1 MLRLLSPLQKE
12 DDAMLD
18 TSDSRT
24 HGSPNGSSKNGSSP
38 LDMNIYATR
47 KTVAQG
53 MMVMLQSCESLG
65 ICSNRC
71 SIHFVQDIALMTANA
86 SQLKYVL
93 IHPASH
99 RYFEVI
105 VSLISLS
112 ILLQI
117 VVGMLL
123 IFLGRWN
130 VNFRSEHRKC
140 DMANNLVVILI
151 FLITVVNVMISSFGP
166 NGPSSRSSPAII
178 GATLPSSS
186 PFTLKLRELSPAK
199 QWFAFK
205 LWFFRFFAWWW
216 WLRDYIWIVTTKES
230 IFVHTHWLMHLT
242 FIYLFFV

>member
-1 MLRLLSPLQKE
+1 
-12 DDAMLD
+12 
-18 TSDSRT
+18 
-24 HGSPNGSSKNGSSP
+24 
-38 LDMNIYATR
+38 
-47 KTVAQG
+47 
-53 MMVMLQSCESLG
+53 
-65 ICSNRC
+65 
-71 SIHFVQDIALMTANA
+71 MTANA

-166 NGPSSRSSPAII
+166 NGPSSSRSSALI
-178 GATLPSSS
+178 GASLPASS
-186 PFTLKLRELSPAK
+186 PFTLKLRELAPAK
-199 QWFAFK
+199 Q
-205 LWFFRFFAWWW
+205 
-216 WLRDYIWIVTTKES
+216 
-230 IFVHTHWLMHLT
+230 
-242 FIYLFFV
+242 